1 MHVPPDLTGQGQVSA
16 ATCFPID
23 KHPTIF
29 LKMTPLSMIGFVAYF
44 FHTIIIQS

>member
-23 KHPTIF
+23 KHPTTIF

-44 FHTIIIQS
+44 FIP